1 MQDRLDRI
9 IRAYER
15 LVVLVAGIGAA
26 IIVVQMLWISY
37 GVFVR
42 YTLNRPDRMV
52 TEATALLLFPVALL
66 GLAYAMR
73 EDAYPRVTMLTDR
86 LSPALTKLFGIVNHT
101 IMLFV
106 GAFFSITTINATLSS
121 FRSGASS
128 EILQWPRYIF
138 WSMGALSLT
147 LFTFYATLRLL
158 QLILR
163 PVPKRG

>member
-15 LVVLVAGIGAA
+15 LVVFVAGIGAV
-26 IIVVQMLWISY
+26 IVVVQMLWISY

-42 YTLNRPDRMV
+42 YALNRPDRMV

-73 EDAYPRVTMLTDR
+73 ADAYPRVTMLTDH
-86 LSPALTKLFGIVNHT
+86 LSPALNKLFAIVNHT
-101 IMLFV
+101 IMFLV
-106 GAFFSITTINATLSS
+106 GVFFSITTISATMNS
-121 FRSGASS
+121 FRSGSSS

-147 LFTFYATLRLL
+147 LFSVYAALRLL